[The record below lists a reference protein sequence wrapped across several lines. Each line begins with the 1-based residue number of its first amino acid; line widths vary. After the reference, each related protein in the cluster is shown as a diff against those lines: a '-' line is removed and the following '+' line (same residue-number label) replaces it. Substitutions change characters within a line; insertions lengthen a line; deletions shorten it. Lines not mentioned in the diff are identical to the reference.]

1 MKASDTELVHKTVAE
16 LFDMVKERQQKIEQL
31 EEVINKAWNAVYD
44 EKDKQTVI
52 DILESC
58 Q

>member
-1 MKASDTELVHKTVAE
+1 MKANDTELVHKTVAE
-16 LFDMVKERQQKIEQL
+16 LFDMVKEKQQKIEQL
-31 EEVINKAWNAVYD
+31 EAVINKVWNAVYD
-44 EKDKQTVI
+44 EKEKQTVI